1 MGKAATRRMRGASF
15 IGALALVVVGGGLV
29 AQRRILAG
37 ETHTSTAPDFMSG
50 AMSEASQR
58 DDQIRVWKIALS
70 QDSASAIALG
80 QLAALYLQRA
90 RETGVDA
97 DFAVAEDYASRSV
110 GFRTNRNGKTFVT
123 LASALLAQHRFADA
137 EKVARDLVQLD
148 PETPQY
154 RALLG
159 EIELELGDYAR
170 AKQAFD
176 SLYPYRTHLS
186 IAPRLA
192 RWHELNGN
200 GAFARKLLNDALTM
214 AMSRRDL
221 PKEQVAWFH
230 LRAGDIEMRQGR
242 LRTARSL
249 FERGLAV
256 EPNDYRLLAAMAT
269 LSSVED
275 RPRDAIRFGEHAI
288 AIKLDPA
295 TLGTIGDAY
304 AAIGDTATADDYFR
318 TMEVAVAGQPG
329 AYHRAW
335 SLFLL
340 DHGLRCAEVLANAQ
354 GELRTRRDIYGYDLV
369 AWALH
374 HVHRDLEARVAMDSA
389 LVLGTRDALLDFHAG
404 MIEQTL
410 GDSRR
415 ARYYLERALR
425 TNPHFHAIHS
435 TEARGVLDSLARED
449 GK

>member
-1 MGKAATRRMRGASF
+1 MLRAPVL
-15 IGALALVVVGGGLV
+15 GALTAAFVIAGW
-29 AQRRILAG
+29 ATARRVTAG
-37 ETHTSTAPDFMSG
+37 EPRLVPPTSGSA

-80 QLAALYLQRA
+80 QLAALYTQRA

-97 DFAVAEDYASRSV
+97 DYTVAEEYARRSI
-110 GFRTNRNGKTFVT
+110 GLRANRNGKTFVT
-123 LASALLAQHRFADA
+123 LASVLLAQHRFADA
-137 EKVARDLVQLD
+137 EKVARDLIDLD

-159 EIELELGDYAR
+159 EIELELGNYAESKR
-170 AKQAFD
+170 QFD
-176 SLYPYRTHLS
+176 ALYRFRSHLS

-192 RWHELNGN
+192 RWYELTGN
-200 GAFARKLLNDALTM
+200 GPYARKLLHQALT
-214 AMSRRDL
+214 ASVSRRDM
-221 PKEQVAWFH
+221 PREQVAWFH

-249 FERGLAV
+249 FQRGLRI
-256 EPNDYRLLAAMAT
+256 EPNDYRLLAAMAF
-269 LSSVED
+269 LEAVEG
-275 RPRDAIRFGEHAI
+275 RSRKAIEFGERAI

-304 AAIGDTATADDYFR
+304 AAIGDTATAADYVR

-329 AYHRAW
+329 PYHRAW

-340 DHGLRCAEVLANAQ
+340 DHGKRYAEVLANARV
-354 GELRTRRDIYGYDLV
+354 ELETRRDVYGYDLL

-374 HVHRDLEARVAMDSA
+374 RNGRDVEARTAMDSA
-389 LVLGTRDALLDFHAG
+389 LRLGTRDASLDFHAG
-404 MIEQTL
+404 MIERTL
-410 GDSRR
+410 DDAPRTR
-415 ARYYLERALR
+415 FYLERALR
-425 TNPHFHAIHS
+425 TNPHFHPTHAK
-435 TEARGVLDSLARED
+435 EARAVLDSLSLEEQQ
-449 GK
+449 